1 MPNGVRSR
9 GNSRHANRRRNAQR
23 DNLVSAEM
31 VAPEIVIQ
39 AEPIS
44 VQADP
49 DITQQ
54 LQQRIAQL
62 EAQVKQVKQN
72 YKSAKKQAETAD
84 NIITNTSHFFKG
96 ASELIGMKPADMLTY
111 QWLNNFKGAITELK
125 QERDSERL
133 LHISF
138 KEVAE
143 LAHDESAIAEEKYQ
157 KAISGTLLAF
167 QETEIQDLQD
177 ENDKLKQL
185 NKLLL
190 KKELERKDEAESLM
204 RINSN
209 MTEDFCKVVNKIGS
223 RKVSIEGIHISTANL
238 MKAYMENNPSEDM
251 ACCIGKNRGLVIQG
265 KKLIDTDKNRIYG
278 YNPKTKDVYDDDDG
292 EVLGKLIKKNGKL
305 KIQWD

>member
-9 GNSRHANRRRNAQR
+9 GNSRHANRQRNARR
-23 DNLVSAEM
+23 DNAVRAEM

-54 LQQRIAQL
+54 LQQRIREL

-84 NIITNTSHFFKG
+84 NIITNTSHFFRG
-96 ASELIGMKPADMLTY
+96 ASESIGMEPADMLTY
-111 QWLNNFKGAITELK
+111 EWLNNFKKALTELK

-138 KEVAE
+138 QAVAE
-143 LAHDESAIAEEKYQ
+143 SSHDECAVAEEKYQ

-177 ENDKLKQL
+177 ENDKL
-185 NKLLL
+185 
-190 KKELERKDEAESLM
+190 M
-204 RINSN
+204 
-209 MTEDFCKVVNKIGS
+209 
-223 RKVSIEGIHISTANL
+223 
-238 MKAYMENNPSEDM
+238 
-251 ACCIGKNRGLVIQG
+251 
-265 KKLIDTDKNRIYG
+265 KLIVDHC
-278 YNPKTKDVYDDDDG
+278 
-292 EVLGKLIKKNGKL
+292 
-305 KIQWD
+305 

>member
-9 GNSRHANRRRNAQR
+9 GNSRHANRQRNARR
-23 DNLVSAEM
+23 DNAVRAEM

-72 YKSAKKQAETAD
+72 YKSVKKQAETAD
-84 NIITNTSHFFKG
+84 NIITNTSHFFRG
-96 ASELIGMKPADMLTY
+96 ASESIGMKPADMLTY
-111 QWLNNFKGAITELK
+111 EWLNNFKKAITALK

-143 LAHDESAIAEEKYQ
+143 LSHDECAVAEEKYQ
-157 KAISGTLLAF
+157 KAISGTLMAF

-177 ENDKLKQL
+177 ENDKLMKLNRSLL
-185 NKLLL
+185 NKQ
-190 KKELERKDEAESLM
+190 KENLGSSTT
-204 RINSN
+204 IISN
-209 MTEDFCKVVNKIGS
+209 LVEDFARVINKLGS
-223 RKVSIEGIHISTANL
+223 RKVSIEGINTSTAHL
-238 MKAYMENNPSEDM
+238 LQKYIEAHPEDDI
-251 ACCIGKNRGLVIQG
+251 ACCVGTNIGLVIQG
-265 KKLIDTDKNRIYG
+265 KHLIDTDNNHLYG

-292 EVLGKLIKKNGKL
+292 ELLGKLIKKNGKL
-305 KIQWD
+305 KIQWDYE